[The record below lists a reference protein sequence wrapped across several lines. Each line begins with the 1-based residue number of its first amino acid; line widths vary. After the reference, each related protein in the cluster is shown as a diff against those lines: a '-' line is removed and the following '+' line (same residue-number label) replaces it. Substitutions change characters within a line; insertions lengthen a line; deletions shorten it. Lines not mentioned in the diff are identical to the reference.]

1 MAILYTVDSM
11 TVNKDEFKSII
22 TEMGYNDLDPNNKTW
37 THIPGEHQFTMVKKI
52 ADKDGIQHIFR
63 FTVDT

>member
-11 TVNKDEFKSII
+11 TVDKDEFKSII
-22 TEMGYNDLDPNNKTW
+22 TEMGYFGLNPEDKTW
-37 THIPGEHQFTMVKKI
+37 THISGEHQFTMVKKLV
-52 ADKDGIQHIFR
+52 DKNGVQHIFR

>member
-11 TVNKDEFKSII
+11 TVDKDEFKSII
-22 TEMGYNDLDPNNKTW
+22 TEMGYNNLDPKDKTW
-37 THIPGEHQFTMVKKI
+37 THISGEHQFTMVKKLD
-52 ADKDGIQHIFR
+52 DKDGVQHIFR